1 MAKEHLAATQAK
13 MKALYDQKSVS
24 RQFQPGD
31 SVMVLHSVP
40 GSALQ
45 TKFIGPYIV
54 DRQLSEINYV
64 VRTPDRRR
72 KTNLCHVN
80 MLKTSVTRDELKPPK
95 SAHVSTVDI
104 FHPVTSSAYCPEQV
118 GLEENYAQTS
128 FIRLQNSDIFYNLEL
143 HLAHL
148 SKEQR
153 GMLLS

>member
-118 GLEENYAQTS
+118 GLFKIMLKRHLLDYRILIF
-128 FIRLQNSDIFYNLEL
+128 FITLSYIL
-143 HLAHL
+143 HTFLR
-148 SKEQR
+148 SN
-153 GMLLS
+153 GGCC

>member
-31 SVMVLHSVP
+31 SVMVLLSVP

-95 SAHVSTVDI
+95 S
-104 FHPVTSSAYCPEQV
+104 VTSSAYCPEQV